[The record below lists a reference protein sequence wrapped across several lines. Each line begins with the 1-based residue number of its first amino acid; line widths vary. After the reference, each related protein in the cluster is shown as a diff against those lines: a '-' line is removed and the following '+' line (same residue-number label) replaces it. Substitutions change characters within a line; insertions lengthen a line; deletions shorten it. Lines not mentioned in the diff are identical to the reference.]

1 MLSEKIEGN
10 ISSKDSLRLAILS
23 LTSLISLIFTDSE
36 VLPLH
41 IRFSCSLL
49 VVFSASTL
57 FRRLNEEVKGTLKD
71 YDMLVVLTAINRGN
85 KFTLAKL
92 EFILP

>member
-1 MLSEKIEGN
+1 M
-10 ISSKDSLRLAILS
+10 
-23 LTSLISLIFTDSE
+23 
-36 VLPLH
+36 
-41 IRFSCSLL
+41 L

-71 YDMLVVLTAINRGN
+71 YDMLVVITAISRAN
-85 KFTLAKL
+85 KLTLAKL